1 VEFKI
6 FLEIS
11 VSKVTLQFDQLEGRQ
26 MQKVTKIYL
35 LIDIDYNII
44 PSSRHFVREETKV
57 VLLES
62 G

>member
-44 PSSRHFVREETKV
+44 PSSGHCVQEETKV